1 MSKLTPLQQ
10 RPATAV
16 RKPGQL
22 IIPNKPNNLDQQ
34 P

>member
-1 MSKLTPLQQ
+1 MSKLTPIKQ
-10 RPATAV
+10 RPITAV

-22 IIPNKPNNLDQQ
+22 IIPSKPNNLDQQ